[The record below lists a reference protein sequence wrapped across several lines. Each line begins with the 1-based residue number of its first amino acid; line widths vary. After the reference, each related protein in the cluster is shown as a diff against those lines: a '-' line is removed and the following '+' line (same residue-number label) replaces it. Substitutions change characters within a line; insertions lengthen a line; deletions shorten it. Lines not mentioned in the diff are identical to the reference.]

1 MYSHFQRN
9 PVIGSFTTRL
19 VRIFY
24 YTLSA
29 GSYTENKHAYVRATD
44 VYEALDM
51 AAHKIQF
58 DILMAPQ
65 IRPGAPTYD
74 GYEITSV
81 GTA

>member
-1 MYSHFQRN
+1 MNTQRTSGVQPLSKKPRN
-9 PVIGSFTTRL
+9 W
-19 VRIFY
+19 IFY

-58 DILMAPQ
+58 DMLMAPQ
-65 IRPGAPTYD
+65 IRPGAQTYD

-81 GTA
+81 GTV